1 CAKAS
6 SSSVYWHFDFW

>member
-6 SSSVYWHFDFW
+6 SSAVYWHFDIW

>member
-6 SSSVYWHFDFW
+6 SSSVYWHFDIW

>member
-6 SSSVYWHFDFW
+6 SSAVYWHFDFW